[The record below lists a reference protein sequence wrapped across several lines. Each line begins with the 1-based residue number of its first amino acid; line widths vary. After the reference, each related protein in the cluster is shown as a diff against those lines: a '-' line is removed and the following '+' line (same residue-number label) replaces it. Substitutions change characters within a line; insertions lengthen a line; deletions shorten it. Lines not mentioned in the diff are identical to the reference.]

1 MAYSLP
7 GWERFFEELGTFV
20 HACNR
25 QSGSANQPFSEYA
38 LERIETSILSVTS
51 LLHHIENATPNS
63 SAEYTVLESYSSKLN
78 ELLSCL
84 RELSRQWQA
93 HIDRC
98 VRLSCTTSYSAP
110 SIYTSRRGRPKFDI
124 TREQLEYLSSMSFTW
139 VQIARILGVSHMTI
153 YRRRVEFQML
163 HSVSGTLSDD
173 ELKLLLMSM
182 RKEHPSMGQAMVWGR
197 LRSMGFSVTR
207 EKVRQAI
214 RHTDPL
220 YTALRWRGDVIKRQ
234 PYSVPGPNSLW
245 HVGMFTNY

>member
-20 HACNR
+20 RACNR

-38 LERIETSILSVTS
+38 LELIETSILSVTS

-63 SAEYTVLESYSSKLN
+63 SAESIVLESYSSKLN

-84 RELSRQWQA
+84 WELSRQWQA

-110 SIYTSRRGRPKFDI
+110 SIHTSRRGRPKFDI

-153 YRRRVEFQML
+153 YRRRVEFRML

-182 RKEHPSMGQAMVWGR
+182 RKEHPSM
-197 LRSMGFSVTR
+197 
-207 EKVRQAI
+207 
-214 RHTDPL
+214 
-220 YTALRWRGDVIKRQ
+220 
-234 PYSVPGPNSLW
+234 
-245 HVGMFTNY
+245 